1 MTDIRRNTLRPTSL
15 GHLVRQACE
24 LDVQALKPG
33 NVSIYSP
40 GHGMSAEDF
49 LRSAAA
55 IAVPITAP
63 GFSVG
68 ERIFRAVEATQTVVS
83 CNTNLG
89 IILLLAP
96 LIQAAMLS
104 VRQLR
109 DNLALLLLGLN
120 QSDADWAYRAIRL
133 AKPGGMGNAV
143 RHDIAEPPQIT
154 LREAMREAASR
165 DQIAALYV
173 SDYRLLFERGLPT
186 WFRAMQQWASPQWA
200 TTAVFL
206 EYLANA
212 PDSLITRKFGA
223 AQSQRVS
230 DAARS
235 FHEKIQLAQDPS
247 QMRGLLTT
255 WDQELKQAGLNP
267 GTTADMTV
275 ATVFLASL
283 QDMR

>member
-1 MTDIRRNTLRPTSL
+1 M
-15 GHLVRQACE
+15 
-24 LDVQALKPG
+24 QALKPG

-68 ERIFRAVEATQTVVS
+68 ERIFRAVEATQAVVS

-89 IILLLAP
+89 VILLLAP
-96 LIQAAMLS
+96 LIQAAMFS

>member
-68 ERIFRAVEATQTVVS
+68 ERIFRAVEATQAVVS

-89 IILLLAP
+89 VILLLAP
-96 LIQAAMLS
+96 LIQAAMFS

>member
-63 GFSVG
+63 GLSVG
-68 ERIFRAVEATQTVVS
+68 ERIFRAVEATQAVVS

-89 IILLLAP
+89 VILLLAP
-96 LIQAAMLS
+96 LIQAAMFS